1 MKYIPSDKLIAE
13 IERRLSEI
21 PTPKVGDS
29 NSTENFYRR
38 DELLCLKKFAC
49 SLQQD
54 RQEADYKALLYSLL
68 EAIDYSF
75 VRSDG
80 TYPVSLTYPV
90 IDKVQYIKGQLSN
103 EHEKVKQ
110 YEQVH

>member
-1 MKYIPSDKLIAE
+1 MKFIDADKLIAD

-21 PTPKVGDS
+21 PTPKVGDDD
-29 NSTENFYRR
+29 STENFYRR
-38 DELLCLKKFAC
+38 DELLRIKKFAC
-49 SLQQD
+49 SLQQE
-54 RQEADYKALLYSLL
+54 QPEVDYRALLYSLL

-75 VRSDG
+75 VRPDG

-103 EHEKVKQ
+103 EHEKEK
-110 YEQVH
+110 EKGKEK